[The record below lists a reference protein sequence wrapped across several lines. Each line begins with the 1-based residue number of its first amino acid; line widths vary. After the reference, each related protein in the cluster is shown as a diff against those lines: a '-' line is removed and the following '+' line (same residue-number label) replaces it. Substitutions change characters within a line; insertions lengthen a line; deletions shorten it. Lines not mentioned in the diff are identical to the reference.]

1 MELLLKNQKI
11 SCEIIKRNRKTM
23 EIQIQSDGSLRVL
36 VPKGLKVEK
45 VRRAIEEKE
54 NWIAKKIKEIKK
66 RETLEVPVFKNGELH
81 YGFGNQKPLIFLEI
95 PDSKKLRA
103 RLTGKGFAVSGQDF
117 SQDRVREALERWYRL
132 QTEKRISYYVKK
144 YRNSL
149 PRPTQ
154 VQIKTQKK
162 RWGSCNHKGKV
173 MFNWK
178 LSMAPAWVLE
188 YLVVHELSH
197 IEEFNHSKNFWNLVR
212 ATYPRSEEAR
222 NWLKE
227 NQWKLQRFD

>member
-1 MELLLKNQKI
+1 MEVLLKNQRI
-11 SCEIIKRNRKTM
+11 SCEIIKRKRKTM

-36 VPKGLKVEK
+36 VPKGLKADK
-45 VRRAIEEKE
+45 IRKAIEEKE
-54 NWIAKKIKEIKK
+54 HWIAKKIVEINH
-66 RETLEVPVFKNGELH
+66 REIPEVPVFQRGELH
-81 YGFGNQKPLIFLEI
+81 YGFGNTKPITFLEA
-95 PDSKKLRA
+95 PESEKLKV
-103 RLTGKGFAVSGQDF
+103 RLTGKGFGISGQDF
-117 SQDRVREALERWYRL
+117 SQERVREALEQWYRL
-132 QTEKRISYYVKK
+132 QTEKRVIFFMKK

-149 PRPTQ
+149 PRPTKI
-154 VQIKTQKK
+154 QIKTQKK

-212 ATYPRSEEAR
+212 KTYPRCDEAR
-222 NWLKE
+222 RWLKE
-227 NQWKLQRFD
+227 NQWKLQRFV